1 MLEAKSTQTAM
12 RGVARTPRKALPAEG
27 EVKGG
32 ASTRGI
38 LSTSGLLGFKFTC
51 RRGPLQ
57 LEDVIEAPLIVAEF
71 V

>member
-1 MLEAKSTQTAM
+1 VLEAKSTQTAM
-12 RGVARTPRKALPAEG
+12 RGVTRTPRKALPVG
-27 EVKGG
+27 GDVKEG
-32 ASTRGI
+32 ASTQGMF
-38 LSTSGLLGFKFTC
+38 SASGLFGFKFTC